1 MMHNHPP
8 VYLSKQYWLDRINN
22 YEEPY
27 TNVYNPFEII
37 ERLISRASP
46 YDYEGANWYRTLRG
60 WDGKVSQSC
69 REKQQTMY
77 NWLISDEEIIAA
89 LIKKD
94 GYLICKLYSLSK
106 TNNWIQ
112 NNLELFEL
120 AIENC
125 REEEWQVKYI
135 LEISGS
141 IVRENKDFM
150 RKVID
155 KDGRYIQYASDAI
168 RRNKYFVKLAMK
180 TRGNRVFNHLSEQDI
195 LALLE

>member
-1 MMHNHPP
+1 
-8 VYLSKQYWLDRINN
+8 
-22 YEEPY
+22 
-27 TNVYNPFEII
+27 
-37 ERLISRASP
+37 
-46 YDYEGANWYRTLRG
+46 
-60 WDGKVSQSC
+60 
-69 REKQQTMY
+69 MY